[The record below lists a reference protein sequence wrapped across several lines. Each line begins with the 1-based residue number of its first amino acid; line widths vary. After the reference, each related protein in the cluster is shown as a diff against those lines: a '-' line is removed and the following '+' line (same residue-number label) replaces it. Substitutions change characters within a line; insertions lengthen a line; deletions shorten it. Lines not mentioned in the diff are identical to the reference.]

1 MTKEGRREGGIILL
15 TAEDAKE
22 DLGDVAVPYR
32 HHLGS
37 ARIAVHDPTEPLRLE
52 ELALELLLEGP
63 RVKGKVSDLSAEK
76 AVSRLGG

>member
-1 MTKEGRREGGIILL
+1 MTKEGRREGGIVLL
-15 TAEDAKE
+15 TAEDAEE
-22 DLGDVAVPYR
+22 DLGDVAVPHRY
-32 HHLGS
+32 HLGS
-37 ARIAVHDPTEPLRLE
+37 ARIAVHDPTEPVRPA